1 MKKLILIPLLALLAS
16 GVPISPPV
24 YNGNLKLF
32 IADLG
37 PAYPCH
43 PLYDFDETWFY
54 PDNTANQNLTIRKIL
69 DGLSNKGFNAIRL
82 PMWPDSDKVFGPN
95 PDPT

>member
-1 MKKLILIPLLALLAS
+1 MKKLILVSLLVLSAFC
-16 GVPISPPV
+16 VPMTPPT
-24 YNGNLKLF
+24 YNGNLQLF

-82 PMWPDSDKVFGPN
+82 PMWPDSDKVSGPN

>member
-1 MKKLILIPLLALLAS
+1 MKKLILIPLLALLAA